1 VLLILIKDDSQDR
14 IETIPTRSTQMD
26 VDTRTGALNT
36 ERQKEQTQ
44 VIYVCTSTIR
54 VIGGEAT

>member
-1 VLLILIKDDSQDR
+1 
-14 IETIPTRSTQMD
+14 MD
-26 VDTRTGALNT
+26 VDVRTDVLNT
-36 ERQKEQTQ
+36 RQQKEQMQ